1 MQSLLCFLHLS
12 IVNGVIMENCRM
24 SMHARCIYDF
34 YLFLVSPSHFFL
46 WKAIFTYPPYILVIC
61 FGRLWSSLQLVK
73 LFYDLTHN
81 RHILVDCVL
90 AYQTSGHGSKPS
102 SDMSNKTKYEKL
114 FLRHLPF
121 SRFLAI
127 TLRVNKIAMKSF
139 SKIHR
144 LESTFRFR
152 YSWIK

>member
-81 RHILVDCVL
+81 RHILVDC
-90 AYQTSGHGSKPS
+90 GSNPC
-102 SDMSNKTKYEKL
+102 SDISNKTKYEKL

-121 SRFLAI
+121 SRFLVI
-127 TLRVNKIAMKSF
+127 ILSVNKISMTY
-139 SKIHR
+139 IIGH
-144 LESTFRFR
+144 
-152 YSWIK
+152 